1 MTLDSFAHL
10 DHGRNDRTGHPE
22 VVLGDGK
29 TVEQVRAI
37 VTEMIR
43 AGTNPI
49 VVTRASR
56 AQAEACPDASYD
68 EVARLLTVRSIPIV
82 ADARQRV
89 AVVTGGTSDLPVARE
104 ALGILEA
111 FGVPALLIPDAGV
124 AGLHRTVA
132 ALPRIREVEVGI
144 VVAGMEGTLPTV
156 LAGLVAIPLIAV
168 PTSIGY
174 GAAFDGLAA
183 LLGML
188 ASCAPGVTVVNID
201 NGFGAAL
208 AALRILSAGGR
219 Q

>member
-1 MTLDSFAHL
+1 MTVEGFARL

-37 VTEMIR
+37 VTEMIG
-43 AGTNPI
+43 AGTSPI

-56 AQAEACPDASYD
+56 AQAKVWPDASYD
-68 EVARLLTVRSIPIV
+68 ELARLLTVRSIPAV
-82 ADARQRV
+82 PGAPQRV

-104 ALGILEA
+104 ALGTLEA
-111 FGVPALLIPDAGV
+111 FGVPAFLIPDAGV
-124 AGLHRTVA
+124 TGLHRTLD
-132 ALPRIREVEVGI
+132 ALPHIRDAEVGI
-144 VVAGMEGTLPTV
+144 VIAGMEGTLPTV

-168 PTSIGY
+168 PTSVGY

-188 ASCAPGVTVVNID
+188 ASCAPGITVVNID

-208 AALRILSAGGR
+208 AALRILSSGGR
-219 Q
+219 R